1 MGNWDAPDFYASS
14 LAFAFDVCMYVCM
27 CKRDGMG
34 RMT

>member
-1 MGNWDAPDFYASS
+1 MGNWDASDFYASS
-14 LAFAFDVCMYVCM
+14 LAFDVCMYVCM